1 MLHTEGCDLSDAEHS
16 GRLISCYSMVNFC
29 EQFLTMAI
37 LFSVNFF
44 TCFEWYPLKVYV
56 DGFYLLT
63 FRYISSKIGKRGE
76 TGEKKQCLNAGD
88 K

>member
-37 LFSVNFF
+37 KQNRRTSLVIAPVHPAEVVSYYHGRGLLANL
-44 TCFEWYPLKVYV
+44 CFIHY
-56 DGFYLLT
+56 
-63 FRYISSKIGKRGE
+63 
-76 TGEKKQCLNAGD
+76 
-88 K
+88 